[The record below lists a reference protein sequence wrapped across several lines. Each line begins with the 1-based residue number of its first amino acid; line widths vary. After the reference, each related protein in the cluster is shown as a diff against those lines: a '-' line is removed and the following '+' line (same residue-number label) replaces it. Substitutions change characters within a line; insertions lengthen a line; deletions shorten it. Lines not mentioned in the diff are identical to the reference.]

1 MKMTAFSCRKDEEE
15 LFAWFGKQYGVEVET
30 TKALPS
36 LENADL
42 LKGCQA
48 ACVLT
53 NPVDRA
59 LIDRWY
65 EHGVRLISTRTVGY
79 EHVDWRYAGERG
91 VRVTNAAYTP
101 NTVAEY
107 TVMAILMTIRR
118 MKIILNRYISQD
130 FSLRGI
136 RGREL
141 GPMTV
146 GVVGTGRIGERVIEL
161 LAAFGCR
168 ILAYDLYP
176 KEEVRLLADYVSLDT
191 IWKEC
196 DLITFHTPAP
206 DETYHMVNRQTLSQM
221 KDGAVLI
228 TTASGPILA
237 PTALIEGLE
246 KGKVGAAALD
256 VVEDEGRIYYRDFK
270 EGPTGNHDMAVLS
283 AMPNVLMT
291 PHTAFFTA
299 EAVSDMVEC
308 ALLSCA
314 RLLAG
319 EEDPLQVNAALMK
332 R

>member
-107 TVMAILMTIRR
+107 TVMAILMIIRK

-136 RGREL
+136 RG
-141 GPMTV
+141 
-146 GVVGTGRIGERVIEL
+146 
-161 LAAFGCR
+161 
-168 ILAYDLYP
+168 
-176 KEEVRLLADYVSLDT
+176 
-191 IWKEC
+191 
-196 DLITFHTPAP
+196 
-206 DETYHMVNRQTLSQM
+206 
-221 KDGAVLI
+221 
-228 TTASGPILA
+228 
-237 PTALIEGLE
+237 
-246 KGKVGAAALD
+246 
-256 VVEDEGRIYYRDFK
+256 
-270 EGPTGNHDMAVLS
+270 
-283 AMPNVLMT
+283 
-291 PHTAFFTA
+291 
-299 EAVSDMVEC
+299 
-308 ALLSCA
+308 
-314 RLLAG
+314 
-319 EEDPLQVNAALMK
+319 
-332 R
+332 